1 MAARL
6 GAGLLC
12 DSPIVLDTGIPM
24 SLHLRG
30 DGNPSDRR
38 HRALYNGIT
47 YTREASMPVM
57 VIGPSSELSSW
68 SLEFTEHCC
77 CYHPAG
83 PISGTGDGYRL
94 RQMAHVIS
102 CSSRQNTPD
111 VCVCH
116 GLLLAWGG
124 AIRIINFVFW
134 CLVSPLSVV
143 CCLKLSEIRS

>member
-1 MAARL
+1 
-6 GAGLLC
+6 
-12 DSPIVLDTGIPM
+12 
-24 SLHLRG
+24 
-30 DGNPSDRR
+30 
-38 HRALYNGIT
+38 
-47 YTREASMPVM
+47 MPVM
-57 VIGPSSELSSW
+57 VMGPSSELSSW

-83 PISGTGDGYRL
+83 PISGTGDGYSL

-102 CSSRQNTPD
+102 CSLGRTRRI
-111 VCVCH
+111 CVCATAV

-124 AIRIINFVFW
+124 AIRTINFVFW